1 MSLMQTWRQ
10 AEIVLRWEVS
20 ELENHM
26 VFSRNL
32 RREASESGHI
42 ISQKFSLGDFASS
55 YLQIIYKYDFKRF

>member
-42 ISQKFSLGDFASS
+42 ISQKSS